1 MRHGSD
7 HPVVQRPRG
16 EGVSKSAR
24 RRKLRQARKYE
35 PLQLASTAALAAE
48 EAERHRLALAL
59 AAEAEGARLASLERD
74 LSAQKDRALLREAV
88 ADAER
93 ARLEAS
99 FQRGVESRLELEAV
113 ALSSRTAEAVAQ
125 FAREARLRAER
136 NALEVELL
144 ARPPASQPGSIQSR
158 TPRVSPGP
166 PHPAS
171 SACTD
176 IPAPS
181 EAAGAPSPPP
191 AALGAPAAPVPDH
204 RDEEIA
210 VLRFKLQDL
219 VGAARRR
226 SVALASAFVHNDNN
240 ELHAVPPARE
250 RSVSPWLG
258 DTRPAVPSPPP
269 APRPLI
275 KLVFG
280 PRPATGSSTAVALAR
295 RSAAPLPP
303 WAVDH

>member
-1 MRHGSD
+1 MRHGSG
-7 HPVVQRPRG
+7 HPAVHLPRG

-24 RRKLRQARKYE
+24 RRKLRQARKYA
-35 PLQLASTAALAAE
+35 PLQLVSTAVLATE

-74 LSAQKDRALLREAV
+74 LSAQRDRALLREAV

-99 FQRGVESRLELEAV
+99 FQRGVESRLELEAA

-136 NALEVELL
+136 DALEVELL
-144 ARPPASQPGSIQSR
+144 ARSSASPSEFSQSLPPRA
-158 TPRVSPGP
+158 SPGP

-176 IPAPS
+176 VPAPS

-191 AALGAPAAPVPDH
+191 AAPGAPAAPVPDH

-226 SVALASAFVHNDNN
+226 SVALASAFVHNDSN
-240 ELHAVPPARE
+240 ELHAVPPAQE
-250 RSVSPWLG
+250 RSVSPQLG
-258 DTRPAVPSPPP
+258 DIRPADPSPPL
-269 APRPLI
+269 APRPPI

-280 PRPATGSSTAVALAR
+280 PRPATGVSTTVALAR
-295 RSAAPLPP
+295 RSASTLPP
-303 WAVDH
+303 WAVDL